1 MNIAPSNNSTLMG
14 YNEIFLNL
22 KNLYD
27 KNLLPNK
34 IIFSGNSGIGK
45 STFAYHLANY
55 IFSKS
60 EDNKY
65 DTKENLI
72 LQKNRS
78 YNLILNNSHPNFFL
92 ISNDDDKR
100 NIQISKIREM
110 ISFTNKSSF
119 NGDSKIILID
129 NVEFLNINSINAL
142 LKVIEEPN
150 DKIFFFL
157 IHNSKTKILDTLNSR
172 CIKFNFYLKNE
183 DKLKIINKISNSDFY
198 NDLNNDFKNNYN
210 SPGDI
215 ISLYNFF
222 KNNNIDLKVSIDD
235 FLKLIIE
242 KRLYKKDLF
251 IKDKLSF
258 FIELYFNKK
267 LIYFK
272 SKDKIYNLYK
282 YFLVKIHECNKYN
295 LDIENILIELNG
307 RLLNE

>member
-1 MNIAPSNNSTLMG
+1 MSIAPSNNSTLIG

-92 ISNDDDKR
+92 ISNDDDKK

-222 KNNNIDLKVSIDD
+222 KNNNIDLKISIDD

>member
-1 MNIAPSNNSTLMG
+1 MNIAPSNNSTLIG

-92 ISNDDDKR
+92 ISNDDDKK

-119 NGDSKIILID
+119 NGDNKIILID
-129 NVEFLNINSINAL
+129 NVEFLNVNSINAL

-222 KNNNIDLKVSIDD
+222 KNNNIDLKLSIDD

-242 KRLYKKDLF
+242 KKLYKKDLF

>member
-1 MNIAPSNNSTLMG
+1 MNIAPSNNTTLIG

-27 KNLLPNK
+27 NNLLPSK
-34 IIFSGNSGIGK
+34 IICSGNSGIGK
-45 STFAYHLANY
+45 STFAYHLVNY
-55 IFSKS
+55 IFSKR
-60 EDNKY
+60 EDKKY
-65 DTKENLI
+65 VTKENLI

-92 ISNDDDKR
+92 ISNDDDKK

-172 CIKFNFYLKNE
+172 CIKFNFYLKND

-198 NDLNNDFKNNYN
+198 YDLNNDFKNNYN

-222 KNNNIDLKVSIDD
+222 KNNNIDFKISIDD
-235 FLKLIIE
+235 FLKLIIDR
-242 KRLYKKDLF
+242 KLFKKDLF
-251 IKDKLSF
+251 IKNKLSF

>member
-1 MNIAPSNNSTLMG
+1 MNIAPSNNSTLIG

-222 KNNNIDLKVSIDD
+222 KKNNIDLKVSIDD

>member
-1 MNIAPSNNSTLMG
+1 MNIGPSNNSTLIG
-14 YNEIFLNL
+14 YSETFLNL

-34 IIFSGNSGIGK
+34 IILSGNSGIGK

-55 IFSKS
+55 IFSKR

-65 DTKENLI
+65 DINENLI
-72 LQKNRS
+72 FQKNRS

-92 ISNDDDKR
+92 ISNDDDKK

-242 KRLYKKDLF
+242 KKLYKKDLF

>member
-1 MNIAPSNNSTLMG
+1 MNIEPSNNSTLIG

-45 STFAYHLANY
+45 STFSYHLANY
-55 IFSKS
+55 IFSKN

-65 DTKENLI
+65 NIKENLI
-72 LQKNRS
+72 LQNNRS

-92 ISNDDDKR
+92 ISNDDEKK

-110 ISFTNKSSF
+110 INFTNKSSF
-119 NGDSKIILID
+119 DGYSKIILID
-129 NVEFLNINSINAL
+129 NVEFLSINSINAL

-150 DKIFFFL
+150 EKIFFFL
-157 IHNSKTKILDTLNSR
+157 IHNNKTKILDTLNSR
-172 CIKFNFYLKNE
+172 CIKFNFYLKDE
-183 DKLKIINKISNSDFY
+183 YKLKIINKITNSNFY
-198 NDLNNDFKNNYN
+198 NDLNKDFKNNYN

-215 ISLYNFF
+215 LSLYNFF
-222 KNNNIDLKVSIDD
+222 KNNSIEFNISIDD

-242 KRLYKKDLF
+242 KKLYKKDLL

-258 FIELYFNKK
+258 FVELYFSKK
-267 LIYFK
+267 LIYFNP
-272 SKDKIYNLYK
+272 KDKIYNLYK
-282 YFLVKIHECNKYN
+282 YFLSKIHECNKYN

-307 RLLNE
+307 KLLNE

>member
-1 MNIAPSNNSTLMG
+1 M
-14 YNEIFLNL
+14 
-22 KNLYD
+22 K
-27 KNLLPNK
+27 
-34 IIFSGNSGIGK
+34 
-45 STFAYHLANY
+45 
-55 IFSKS
+55 
-60 EDNKY
+60 
-65 DTKENLI
+65 
-72 LQKNRS
+72 
-78 YNLILNNSHPNFFL
+78 
-92 ISNDDDKR
+92 
-100 NIQISKIREM
+100 
-110 ISFTNKSSF
+110 
-119 NGDSKIILID
+119 
-129 NVEFLNINSINAL
+129 FLNINSINAL

-215 ISLYNFF
+215 ISLYNFL
-222 KNNNIDLKVSIDD
+222 KNNNIDLKISIDD

-242 KRLYKKDLF
+242 KKLYKKDLF

-267 LIYFK
+267 LIDFK
-272 SKDKIYNLYK
+272 SKGKIYNLYK

>member
-1 MNIAPSNNSTLMG
+1 MNIAPSNNSTLIG

-55 IFSKS
+55 IFSKR

-65 DTKENLI
+65 DIKKNLI

-92 ISNDDDKR
+92 ISNDDDKK

-119 NGDSKIILID
+119 NGDNKIILID
-129 NVEFLNINSINAL
+129 NVEFLNVNSINAL

>member
-1 MNIAPSNNSTLMG
+1 MNIVPSNNPTLIG

-34 IIFSGNSGIGK
+34 IIFSGSSGIGK

-55 IFSKS
+55 IFSKR
-60 EDNKY
+60 EDSKY
-65 DTKENLI
+65 DINENLI

-92 ISNDDDKR
+92 ISNDDDKK

-242 KRLYKKDLF
+242 KKLYKKDLF

-267 LIYFK
+267 LINFK
-272 SKDKIYNLYK
+272 SKGKIYYLYK

>member
-1 MNIAPSNNSTLMG
+1 MNIVPSNNPTLIG

-27 KNLLPNK
+27 NNLLPSK
-34 IIFSGNSGIGK
+34 IICSGNSGIGK
-45 STFAYHLANY
+45 STFAYHLSNY
-55 IFSKS
+55 IFSKR

-65 DTKENLI
+65 DAKENLI

-92 ISNDDDKR
+92 ISNDDDKK

-129 NVEFLNINSINAL
+129 NVEYLNLNSINAL
-142 LKVIEEPN
+142 LKIIEEPN
-150 DKIFFFL
+150 DKIFFLL
-157 IHNSKTKILDTLNSR
+157 IHNNKTKILDTLKSR
-172 CIKFNFYLKNE
+172 CIKFNLYLKNE
-183 DKLKIINKISNSDFY
+183 DKIKIINKLSNSEFY
-198 NDLNNDFKNNYN
+198 NKLNNDFKNNYI

-215 ISLYNFF
+215 ISLYGFF
-222 KNNNIDLKVSIDD
+222 KNNNIDESISIDD

-242 KRLYKKDLF
+242 KKLYKKDLF
-251 IKDKLSF
+251 VKDKLSF

-267 LIYFK
+267 LIHFK

-282 YFLVKIHECNKYN
+282 YFLSRIYDCNKYN
-295 LDIENILIELNG
+295 LDIENILIDLNG
-307 RLLNE
+307 KLFNE

>member
-1 MNIAPSNNSTLMG
+1 MNIAPSNNSTLIG
-14 YNEIFLNL
+14 YNKIFLNL

-34 IIFSGNSGIGK
+34 IILSGSSGIGK

-55 IFSKS
+55 IFSKK
-60 EDNKY
+60 EDNRY

-129 NVEFLNINSINAL
+129 NVEFLNVNSINAL

-157 IHNSKTKILDTLNSR
+157 IHNNKTKILDTLNSR

>member
-1 MNIAPSNNSTLMG
+1 MNIGPSNNSILIG

-55 IFSKS
+55 IFSKR
-60 EDNKY
+60 ENNKY
-65 DTKENLI
+65 DIKKNLI

-92 ISNDDDKR
+92 ISNEDDKK

-242 KRLYKKDLF
+242 KKLYKKDLF

-267 LIYFK
+267 LINFK
-272 SKDKIYNLYK
+272 SKGKIYYLYK

>member
-1 MNIAPSNNSTLMG
+1 MNIAPSNNSTLIG

-92 ISNDDDKR
+92 ISNDDDKK

-119 NGDSKIILID
+119 NGDNKIILID
-129 NVEFLNINSINAL
+129 NVEFLNVNSINAL

-272 SKDKIYNLYK
+272 SKDKIYYLYK

>member
-1 MNIAPSNNSTLMG
+1 MNIAPSNNSTLIG

-92 ISNDDDKR
+92 ISNDDDKK

-119 NGDSKIILID
+119 NGDNKIILID
-129 NVEFLNINSINAL
+129 NVEFLNVNSINAL

-198 NDLNNDFKNNYN
+198 NDLNDDFKNNYN

>member
-1 MNIAPSNNSTLMG
+1 MMI
-14 YNEIFLNL
+14 
-22 KNLYD
+22 D
-27 KNLLPNK
+27 KK
-34 IIFSGNSGIGK
+34 
-45 STFAYHLANY
+45 
-55 IFSKS
+55 
-60 EDNKY
+60 
-65 DTKENLI
+65 
-72 LQKNRS
+72 
-78 YNLILNNSHPNFFL
+78 
-92 ISNDDDKR
+92 

-157 IHNSKTKILDTLNSR
+157 IHNNKTKILDTLNSR

>member
-1 MNIAPSNNSTLMG
+1 MNIAPSNNSTLIG
-14 YNEIFLNL
+14 YNKIFLNL

-34 IIFSGNSGIGK
+34 MIFSGNSGIGK

-119 NGDSKIILID
+119 NDDSKIILID

>member
-1 MNIAPSNNSTLMG
+1 MNIAPANNSTLIG

-92 ISNDDDKR
+92 ISNDDDKK

-119 NGDSKIILID
+119 NGDNKIILID
-129 NVEFLNINSINAL
+129 NVEFLNVNSINAL

>member
-1 MNIAPSNNSTLMG
+1 MNIAPSNNSTLIG

-92 ISNDDDKR
+92 ISNDDDKK

-129 NVEFLNINSINAL
+129 NVEFLNVNSINAL

>member
-1 MNIAPSNNSTLMG
+1 MNIAPSNNSTLIG
-14 YNEIFLNL
+14 YNQIFLNL

-34 IIFSGNSGIGK
+34 MIFSGSSGIGK

-55 IFSKS
+55 IFSKK
-60 EDNKY
+60 EDNRY

-150 DKIFFFL
+150 DKIFFLL

-267 LIYFK
+267 LIYLK

>member
-1 MNIAPSNNSTLMG
+1 MNIGPSNNSILIG

-55 IFSKS
+55 IFSKR
-60 EDNKY
+60 ENNKY
-65 DTKENLI
+65 DIKKNLI

-92 ISNDDDKR
+92 ISNEDDKK

-150 DKIFFFL
+150 DEIFFFL

-242 KRLYKKDLF
+242 KKLYKKDLF

-267 LIYFK
+267 LINFK
-272 SKDKIYNLYK
+272 SKGKIYYLYK

>member
-1 MNIAPSNNSTLMG
+1 MNIAPSNNSTLIG

-92 ISNDDDKR
+92 ISNDDDKK

-129 NVEFLNINSINAL
+129 NVEFLNVNSINAL

-222 KNNNIDLKVSIDD
+222 KNNNIDLKVSIDN

>member
-1 MNIAPSNNSTLMG
+1 MNTAPSNNSTLIG

-92 ISNDDDKR
+92 ISNDDDKK

-251 IKDKLSF
+251 IIDKLSF

-307 RLLNE
+307 RFLNE

>member
-1 MNIAPSNNSTLMG
+1 MNIAPSNNSTLIG

-55 IFSKS
+55 IFSKR

-92 ISNDDDKR
+92 ISNDDDKK

-110 ISFTNKSSF
+110 ISFINKSSF

>member
-1 MNIAPSNNSTLMG
+1 MNIAPSNNSTLIG

-34 IIFSGNSGIGK
+34 MIFSGNSGIGK

-92 ISNDDDKR
+92 ISNDYDKK

-242 KRLYKKDLF
+242 KKLYKKDLF

-267 LIYFK
+267 LTYFK